1 MNIEHILALLI
12 IIETEYLKLRLVF
25 FFLVL
30 IRGREKNLYEMSL
43 TSLFL
48 EADRMKPIS
57 TNIVSLQTC

>member
-12 IIETEYLKLRLVF
+12 IIETEYLKLRLVSF
-25 FFLVL
+25 FPCTY
-30 IRGREKNLYEMSL
+30 RGREKHLYEMPL